1 MPIPGEVSG
10 PSYLCIAQYMAAA
23 AFFTVAVIHL
33 FVWNRGRRDSKHFL
47 FAMTSALAGVNA
59 LAEESMYR
67 ANSLIPWRQHSIG
80 M

>member
-33 FVWNRGRRDSKHFL
+33 FVWNRGRRDSKHL
-47 FAMTSALAGVNA
+47 PGL
-59 LAEESMYR
+59 
-67 ANSLIPWRQHSIG
+67 P
-80 M
+80 